1 MDRRAA
7 AALAETHEAHLCENL
22 SLDSE
27 RIRPMTPAELASA
40 DAASLC
46 LVLFIR
52 RSMLS

>member
-1 MDRRAA
+1 MRSFAK
-7 AALAETHEAHLCENL
+7 T
-22 SLDSE
+22 SPWTSE